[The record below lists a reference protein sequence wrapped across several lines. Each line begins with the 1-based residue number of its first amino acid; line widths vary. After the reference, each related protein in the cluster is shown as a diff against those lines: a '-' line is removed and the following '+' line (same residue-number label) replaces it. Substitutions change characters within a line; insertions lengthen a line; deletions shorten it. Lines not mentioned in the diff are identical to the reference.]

1 MQSVVQQGD
10 WQQGV
15 LQPRD
20 IYPGCLC
27 RIVRFKSGTLA
38 SQPRAAKIIAVL
50 PNGKIQIEYPDGKQ
64 VEVSRDDIEI
74 DDKLKP
80 CITVVIDNTGSM
92 RETCAATGN
101 AVAEIDATLATIGV
115 PDATDLCVFGDY
127 DIITPN
133 KEIGGCVSLPPGSTA
148 QNTKQ
153 FYDTYIKPLGGG
165 DSEEAQITALHTHVL
180 ATHGP
185 SKKPA
190 QLAILV
196 TDAPPH
202 ICKSTQEACAEST
215 FLKNHG
221 LSDDWDIVADKVKKE
236 HIPVVTLLTIN
247 DENLIDIYVKL
258 GWVIVV
264 PVNTQSIITRCMLEV
279 IYAALGLSNIL
290 TAQCYWKNP
299 QTGVTELCSG
309 SDLPILWKTDLA
321 TILQQ
326 ADPND
331 LLTIFD
337 KFLDIENPKRL
348 LRVIE
353 NYVLTKVW
361 HFIHTKLRKVD
372 GGKYVPKCNALGD
385 KFSSCMGKLK
395 DNDLVIMKAWI
406 DETRNQTSEIKDSI
420 REVLS
425 KNPNSPCF
433 CLFPGSTLLTTREIM
448 GIEHGCNW
456 KGVSHMIAQIT
467 MTQEPCI
474 LDENKTML
482 SSSLLPTSLPCAFDN
497 PNELISIL
505 AVLMCSDGKG
515 IIFSPL
521 ATLMVAVLSLGNK
534 YLAPYASSLLE
545 KSKGTWINWS
555 TDDKGDLTKPNCWS
569 NGFFRLL
576 KLADSFLTDEE
587 ITFRD
592 NYLTASTILKN
603 ISTACIE
610 VTTSIVIVKRAAP
623 TFKKM
628 CGNCEQTRCF
638 TMFPGDSEE
647 CGICLALEDPHII
660 AFAESK
666 NYKLD
671 SKDVIDLTDPSNPQI
686 ATWVRCCNC
695 CQLYTVAC
703 TEQFKVRAK
712 CHDCRI
718 KDKSSI
724 KQCETKTCC
733 SCKNIF
739 KSPGGSADTTM
750 ECMRLALSEEVDADH
765 PTLVRIQETVANDEW
780 MCPMCIHDPS
790 GMNTERTVKICDII
804 NQNPDAV
811 GCIVNPTLVA
821 LAGDNKINKR
831 ELVVKAMEAVDNTQL
846 KEFDDSV
853 SLTVDKRPIHDTAAV
868 ILGIRKKIFS
878 SDMYT
883 TCQMC
888 CRDVKNHKIVSA
900 CGHCDNHICKSCR
913 DSWFSQA
920 KIGEVVH
927 KTNTECPYCKAT
939 PKYAAVKNLE
949 ICHLRNIRNSNKKST
964 RRIELCE
971 WDPRTI
977 YAACQGCMC
986 VQPAL
991 ARECAAAIPDVK
1003 NFVCEECRDKERRLH
1018 ANSLLDQAPDAEP
1031 SKPCPSCTMETIKNG
1046 GCNHITCPCGAHW
1059 CWTCGAGS
1067 ANDVLFNSGS
1077 IYNHMARCGGIFSG
1091 DPVERGNVDDP
1102 FAYEDDDEDDDD
1114 EDDDEYDDDDEDDD
1128 EYD

>member
-1 MQSVVQQGD
+1 MASAKQSVIQTGELPPQ
-10 WQQGV
+10 
-15 LQPRD
+15 D
-20 IYPGCLC
+20 IYPGRLC
-27 RIVRFKSGTLA
+27 RIVRLKSGIIAL
-38 SQPRAAKIIAVL
+38 QPKTAKIIAVL

-74 DDKLKP
+74 YDKLRP
-80 CITVVIDNTGSM
+80 EITAIIDNTGSM
-92 RETCAATGN
+92 GEACAATGN

-115 PDATDLCVFGDY
+115 PNATKLCVFGDY
-127 DIITPN
+127 DASTPN
-133 KEIGGCVSLPPGSTA
+133 YEIGGCVSLPPGSTA
-148 QNTKQ
+148 RNTKQ

-202 ICKSTQEACAEST
+202 ICKTTLQACAEST
-215 FLKNHG
+215 FLKKHG

-236 HIPVVTLLTIN
+236 HIPVVTLLTN
-247 DENLIDIYVKL
+247 LDKNLIDIYVKL

-264 PVNTQSIITRCMLEV
+264 PVNTQPTITRCMLEV
-279 IYAALGLSNIL
+279 IYAALGLSTTL

-299 QTGVTELCSG
+299 QTGVTEQCSG

-326 ADPND
+326 ADPNN

-337 KFLDIENPKRL
+337 TFLDPQNPQRL
-348 LRVIE
+348 MRVIE
-353 NYVLTKVW
+353 NCVLTKVW
-361 HFIHTKLRKVD
+361 HFIHTKLRKLD

-385 KFSSCMGKLK
+385 KFSSCMGRLTG
-395 DNDLVIMKAWI
+395 NDLVIMKAWI
-406 DETRNQTSEIKDSI
+406 DETRNQTSDIKNSI

-425 KNPNSPCF
+425 KNPTSPCF
-433 CLFPGSTLLTTREIM
+433 CLFPGSKLLTTREIM
-448 GIEHGCNW
+448 EIEHGCNW
-456 KGVSHMIAQIT
+456 EDVSHMIAQIT

-474 LDENKTML
+474 LDEDDIM
-482 SSSLLPTSLPCAFDN
+482 LPTSLPCAFDN
-497 PNELISIL
+497 PNDLISLL

-521 ATLMVAVLSLGNK
+521 ATLMVAILSLGNK

-545 KSKGTWINWS
+545 KSKGTWINWT
-555 TDDKGDLTKPNCWS
+555 TDDKGVLTKPNCWS
-569 NGFFRLL
+569 IGFFRLL
-576 KLADSFLTDEE
+576 KFADSFLTDEE
-587 ITFRD
+587 RAFRD
-592 NYLTASTILKN
+592 NFLTASTILKN
-603 ISTACIE
+603 IPTACIE
-610 VTTSIVIVKRAAP
+610 VTTSIVIDKRAAP

-628 CGNCEQTRCF
+628 CGNCELTRCF

-647 CGICLALEDPHII
+647 CGICLALEDPSMI
-660 AFAESK
+660 AIAKSK

-671 SKDVIDLTDPSNPQI
+671 PKEVIDLTDPSNSQI
-686 ATWVRCCNC
+686 ATWVRCYDC

-718 KDKSSI
+718 KDKSSR
-724 KQCETKTCC
+724 KQCETKSCC
-733 SCKNIF
+733 SCSNVF

-750 ECMRLALSEEVDADH
+750 ECMRVALSEEVDVDH
-765 PTLVRIQETVANDEW
+765 PILVRIQEAVANDEW
-780 MCPMCIHDPS
+780 MCPMCIHDPC
-790 GMNTERTVKICDII
+790 GMKTDRTVKICDIM
-804 NQNPDAV
+804 NQNPDAIE
-811 GCIVNPTLVA
+811 CIVNPKLFV
-821 LAGDNKINKR
+821 LANDNKTKKR
-831 ELVVKAMEAVDNTQL
+831 ELVVKAMEVDNSQL

-853 SLTVDKRPIHDTAAV
+853 SLTVDKLPIHDSATV
-868 ILGIRKKIFS
+868 ILDIRKKIFS
-878 SDMYT
+878 TYQYS

-888 CRDVKNHKIVSA
+888 CSDVKNHKIVSA
-900 CGHCDNHICKSCR
+900 CGHCDNRICKSCR
-913 DSWFSQA
+913 DSWFTQV

-927 KTNTECPYCKAT
+927 KTHTECPYCKAT

-949 ICHLRNIRNSNKKST
+949 ICHLRNIRNSSKRRT

-971 WDPRTI
+971 WEPRTI
-977 YAACQGCMC
+977 YAACQGCLC

-1003 NFVCEECRDKERRLH
+1003 NFVCEECRDKERRFS
-1018 ANSLLDQAPDAEP
+1018 ANSLLDQAMDAEP
-1031 SKPCPSCTMETIKNG
+1031 SKPCPSCTTATVKNG

-1067 ANDVLFNSGS
+1067 ADDVPFNSGS

-1102 FAYEDDDEDDDD
+1102 FAYDSDDDENILFFL
-1114 EDDDEYDDDDEDDD
+1114 
-1128 EYD
+1128 